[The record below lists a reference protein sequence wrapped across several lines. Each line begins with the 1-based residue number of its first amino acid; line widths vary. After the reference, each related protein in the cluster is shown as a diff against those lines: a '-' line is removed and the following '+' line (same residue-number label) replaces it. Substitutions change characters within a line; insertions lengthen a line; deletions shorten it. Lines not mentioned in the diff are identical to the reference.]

1 MQTSKDSA
9 QLKPRGCTNAKLRQV
24 SRLMTQHYE
33 QYMLESGVRITQYS
47 LLSTLHYLGST
58 TPSELA
64 RAMHMDNSTLT
75 RNLRLMI
82 EAGWVKQGPGADSRS
97 RQVEL
102 TAQGLRV
109 RNLASKEWRAA
120 QDALNRKL
128 GFVEVAQLHQLL
140 DSSLEKLQS

>member
-1 MQTSKDSA
+1 MQFSINDDPP
-9 QLKPRGCTNAKLRQV
+9 KPRGCTNAKLRQV
-24 SRLMTQHYE
+24 ARLMTQHYE

-47 LLSTLHYLGST
+47 LLSTIHYLGRA
-58 TPSELA
+58 TPSDLA

-102 TAQGLRV
+102 TGKGLAV
-109 RNLASKEWRAA
+109 RQLASKEWRQA
-120 QDALNRKL
+120 QDALNKKL
-128 GFVEVAQLHQLL
+128 GLAQVALLHQLL
-140 DSSLEKLQS
+140 DNSLEKLQS